1 MVGRDEVTDEDDE
14 DEDEDDR
21 CELQV
26 GGDKRRYRNRQAVRP
41 AQPQQIDESL

>member
-1 MVGRDEVTDEDDE
+1 MMKMKMKMI
-14 DEDEDDR
+14 DDR